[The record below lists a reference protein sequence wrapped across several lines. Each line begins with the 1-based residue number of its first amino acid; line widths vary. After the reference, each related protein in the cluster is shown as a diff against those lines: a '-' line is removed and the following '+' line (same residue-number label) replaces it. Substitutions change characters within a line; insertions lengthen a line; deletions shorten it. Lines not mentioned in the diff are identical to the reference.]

1 MTALRSNGVCH
12 TQSDAG
18 LHLAPE
24 LSTMQ
29 LKDLDRVLAIEM
41 QTYEFPW
48 TRGNFVDSL
57 ADGHLA
63 RVLRDSEGEIQGYF
77 LAMHGVDEMHLL
89 NISVS
94 PARQRRGWARLML
107 DALVAGARAEGK
119 TQIWL
124 EVRRSNAPAL
134 ALYTH
139 YGFKEVGLR
148 RAYYPA
154 REGREDALLFSLEL
168 KP

>member
-1 MTALRSNGVCH
+1 MTALHSNGV
-12 TQSDAG
+12 QQVQPEAG
-18 LHLAPE
+18 LRLVPELAPMR
-24 LSTMQ
+24 LM
-29 LKDLDRVLAIEM
+29 DLDRVLAIEM

-63 RVLRDSEGEIQGYF
+63 RVLLDVEGEIQGYF
-77 LAMHGVDEMHLL
+77 LAMVGVDEMHLL
-89 NISVS
+89 NISVA
-94 PARQRRGWARLML
+94 PDQQRRGWARLML
-107 DALVAGARAEGK
+107 DALVAGARAAGK
-119 TQIWL
+119 SQIWL

-134 ALYTH
+134 ALYTR

>member
-1 MTALRSNGVCH
+1 MRHGQADTGLR
-12 TQSDAG
+12 
-18 LHLAPE
+18 LAPE
-24 LSTMQ
+24 LAPMR
-29 LKDLDRVLAIEM
+29 LMDLDRVMDIEA

-63 RVLRDSEGEIQGYF
+63 RVLRDADGQIQGYF
-77 LAMHGVDEMHLL
+77 LAMYGVDEMHLL
-89 NISVS
+89 NISVA
-94 PARQRRGWARLML
+94 PEQQRRGWARLML

-124 EVRRSNAPAL
+124 EVRRSNARAL
-134 ALYTH
+134 QLYQH

-154 REGREDALLFSLEL
+154 RDGREDALLFSLEF